1 MFKSP
6 ESSGKSALA
15 FLVRCPECSQFQVCV
30 FDLDSPLNL
39 KCQKCGAVFPSVA
52 DDPIPTPEAA
62 NWSLALTLREYE
74 FEPPEQSTSNL
85 VVVQDLPSIY
95 PKRKRRRRRKARRR
109 LRVPART
116 SEPLPAVKSPVPA
129 PDPESIQLR
138 ALPDVVATEEAG
150 TDRTAEQ
157 PEQPMAAVA
166 SLRSEPPLQWM
177 YRLPPVEFND
187 AQPPNLD
194 AGDDEFEYGRL
205 ELNWQSIVALLL
217 LVTGLVSA
225 WVTVIA
231 IAFWPA
237 ILLTLVMSAFALRA
251 SLREGRRLLIP
262 TATAA
267 IAVVVTIASLSFS
280 GNGGLT
286 GPTGPLPAAGTQTTV
301 IPFPQFASDPD
312 VRHAES
318 VNARKASIK
327 QGAYRVEIADAWAG
341 SSPETGSNHYLFV
354 LVRSQLERRHS
365 RLFGA
370 EYAVER
376 SDAGAAPRRGRH
388 AIRTVEG
395 VRAASAA
402 DRSRIATARPGGK
415 GGRADL
421 SARGRFRRWLT
432 PRDTGGSLGRDGES
446 EIRAAAS
453 ND

>member
-1 MFKSP
+1 
-6 ESSGKSALA
+6 
-15 FLVRCPECSQFQVCV
+15 
-30 FDLDSPLNL
+30 
-39 KCQKCGAVFPSVA
+39 
-52 DDPIPTPEAA
+52 
-62 NWSLALTLREYE
+62 
-74 FEPPEQSTSNL
+74 
-85 VVVQDLPSIY
+85 
-95 PKRKRRRRRKARRR
+95 
-109 LRVPART
+109 
-116 SEPLPAVKSPVPA
+116 
-129 PDPESIQLR
+129 
-138 ALPDVVATEEAG
+138 
-150 TDRTAEQ
+150 
-157 PEQPMAAVA
+157 MAAVA

-205 ELNWQSIVALLL
+205 ELNWQSVVALLL

-312 VRHAES
+312 VRHAEW
-318 VNARKASIK
+318 VDVRKASIK

-354 LVRSQLERRHS
+354 LVRVNWSVGIPGYSAPNTQWNDQTPALLHDAAGTQYEQLKVFERQAQQTDPAS
-365 RLFGA
+365 RRP
-370 EYAVER
+370 VP
-376 SDAGAAPRRGRH
+376 AAKEVVLTFPP
-388 AIRTVEG
+388 E
-395 VRAASAA
+395 AASA
-402 DRSRIATARPGGK
+402 
-415 GGRADL
+415 
-421 SARGRFRRWLT
+421 
-432 PRDTGGSLGRDGES
+432 DGLRL
-446 EIRAAAS
+446 EIPAAAWGGTA
-453 ND
+453 NLKFALPHRMIRR